1 MIVYEVEFKSAGCE
15 YDYEIDAKTGNIIKA
30 EKESDDVEPPIPDTG
45 DTITADEAK
54 SIALKHAGV
63 KAEDAVFEKTEKDH
77 EDGRLVYEVEFK
89 SAGYEYDY
97 EIDAKTGEILKAEK
111 DIDD

>member
-1 MIVYEVEFKSAGCE
+1 MEFRSAGYE
-15 YDYEIDAKTGNIIKA
+15 YDYEIDAKTGEILKA
-30 EKESDDVEPPIPDTG
+30 EKESDDGEPPIPDTG

-63 KAEDAVFEKTEKDH
+63 KAEYAVFEKAEKNYD
-77 EDGRLVYEVEFK
+77 DGRLVYEVEFR

-111 DIDD
+111 DIDG

>member
-1 MIVYEVEFKSAGCE
+1 MEFKSAGYE
-15 YDYEIDAKTGNIIKA
+15 YDYEIDAKTGEILKA
-30 EKESDDVEPPIPDTG
+30 EKESDDGEPPIPDTG

-63 KAEDAVFEKTEKDH
+63 KAEDAVFEKAEKNYD
-77 EDGRLVYEVEFK
+77 DGRLVYEVEFR
-89 SAGYEYDY
+89 SAGHEYDY

-111 DIDD
+111 DIDG